1 MGGPSGRPGRLP
13 ARGPCVPLPRSPHP
27 RARPVALSLALP
39 PSEAVLHDVEELLL
53 GVDAELGADG
63 SAVGVGGVA
72 GDVELGADEADVAAA
87 GEQGED
93 LGLARR
99 EAVLGCDLGAV
110 ASIDIDVA
118 LADQGEARRRDV

>member
-1 MGGPSGRPGRLP
+1 MQQKRVSS
-13 ARGPCVPLPRSPHP
+13 PLP
-27 RARPVALSLALP
+27 VATLFS
-39 PSEAVLHDVEELLL
+39 SQAVLHDVEELLL
-53 GVDAELGADG
+53 GVDAELGVDG
-63 SAVGVGGVA
+63 PAVGVGGVA

-87 GEQGED
+87 GEHAED

-99 EAVLGCDLGAV
+99 EAVLGSDLGAV

>member
-1 MGGPSGRPGRLP
+1 MQQKRVPS
-13 ARGPCVPLPRSPHP
+13 PLP
-27 RARPVALSLALP
+27 VAALF
-39 PSEAVLHDVEELLL
+39 SSQAVLHDVEELLL
-53 GVDAELGADG
+53 GVDAELGVDG
-63 SAVGVGGVA
+63 PAVGVGGVA

-99 EAVLGCDLGAV
+99 EAVLGSDLGAV